1 MHRDP
6 RIPTDGTVDDPTL
19 SGTIALEAAVD
30 DVNHHDQQD
39 WSAGLSW
46 FGCDF
51 ETEAEP
57 PTPSRSAPLIPVM
70 KTANLRQLD
79 DLAKLRWLHATRLGS
94 ILVQ

>member
-1 MHRDP
+1 MHGDP

-19 SGTIALEAAVD
+19 SGTIALETAVD

-57 PTPSRSAPLIPVM
+57 PTPSRSAPLVPVM
-70 KTANLRQLD
+70 ETADQGKLD
-79 DLAKLRWLHATRLGS
+79 DLAKLWRLHATRLGS